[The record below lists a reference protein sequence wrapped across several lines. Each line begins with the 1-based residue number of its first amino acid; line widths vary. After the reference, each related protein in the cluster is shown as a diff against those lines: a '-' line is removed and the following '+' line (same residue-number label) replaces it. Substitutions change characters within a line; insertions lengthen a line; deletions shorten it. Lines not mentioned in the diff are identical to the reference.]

1 MNIEQAKL
9 YPKVRAKAG
18 TTVSVYKK
26 SDYQS
31 NGTVLLS
38 SKLTSFAG
46 GENIGVI
53 QVVYTMKSGN
63 HLALIQLEKPY
74 VNWFV
79 GYSHVLAFIDNLE
92 PIGETGVIN
101 NSNTYYSIGNDV
113 NIRKTPSLTGAK
125 FPSKLNKGDIIGTSD
140 GVVSNN
146 FLKFN
151 LRIGGVGYVS
161 KTYVTLQAPTK
172 AAVTKS
178 IVTVDPKTGE
188 QTNESVPVIL
198 QPDSQI
204 DYTRIIIGSVVGVV
218 VGWIFTKIIN
228 SFSK

>member
-1 MNIEQAKL
+1 MNLEQAKQ
-9 YPKVRAKAG
+9 YPKVRAKAN

-38 SKLTSFAG
+38 SKLTSFSN

-53 QVVYTMKSGN
+53 QMVYTMKSGN

-74 VNWFV
+74 VTWFV

-92 PIGETGVIN
+92 AIGETGVN
-101 NSNTYYSIGNDV
+101 TSNTYYSIGNDV

-125 FPSKLNKGDIIGTSD
+125 FPSKLNKGDIVGTSD

-161 KTYVTLQAPTK
+161 KTYVTLQPPVTNI
-172 AAVTKS
+172 TKS
-178 IVTVDPKTGE
+178 IVTVDPKTGV
-188 QTNESVPVIL
+188 QTNETVPVIT

-204 DYTRIIIGSVVGVV
+204 DYTRIVIGSVIGVV
-218 VGWIFTKIIN
+218 AGWIFTKIIN